1 MRFVLTFI
9 FLLVLMP
16 GAIGAPA
23 VTVLNAVKL
32 LPSDK
37 AKNIVR
43 IEAREGTPAPERWY
57 ILVYDAAEQTG
68 LHEYVVFGNELV
80 ASRSLSQFLDGAKP
94 DDVIGGKP
102 LKVDS
107 DDLMKTVQLYVEAN
121 KLTVGKVNFTMKK
134 DAPELAPMWR
144 LTCLDDSDKKIAEL
158 VINARNGNV
167 VAHDG
172 FALTPGAAKASPA
185 PSSSGAS
192 AKPSATSRPPA
203 GAKNTPAPGSQ
214 PKPSPPRGGLL
225 QRMFH

>member
-1 MRFVLTFI
+1 
-9 FLLVLMP
+9 
-16 GAIGAPA
+16 
-23 VTVLNAVKL
+23 VLNALKL

-80 ASRSLSQFLDGAKP
+80 ASRTLSQFLDGAKP

-172 FALTPGAAKASPA
+172 FALTPGAAAKASPSVSQA
-185 PSSSGAS
+185 ATPRAS
-192 AKPSATSRPPA
+192 ATARKTAAPNNQEKPAQARE
-203 GAKNTPAPGSQ
+203 
-214 PKPSPPRGGLL
+214 GLF
-225 QRMFH
+225 QRMFGGNKPQPPQNH